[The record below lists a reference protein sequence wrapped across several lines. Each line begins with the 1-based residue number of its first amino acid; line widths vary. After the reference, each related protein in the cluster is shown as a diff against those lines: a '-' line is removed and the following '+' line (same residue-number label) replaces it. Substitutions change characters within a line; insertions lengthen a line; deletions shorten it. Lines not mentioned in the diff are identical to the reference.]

1 MDFAFEGLL
10 GTREGTPRMI
20 ILTFRVTKTMFSGDE
35 NGVFGLQKR
44 CF

>member
-10 GTREGTPRMI
+10 GARECSPRMI
-20 ILTFRVTKTMFSGDE
+20 FLTIRLTKTMFSGDE